1 MKGMREIR
9 NRIKAVKGTGQITH
23 AMELVAASKM
33 RKAQQS
39 AENGRAYA
47 TLLMDMTETVMEKIG
62 TMMSANIT
70 KTGTSKRLIIVFSTD
85 KGLCGPLNTNLF
97 KTISEINDEAEFIAI
112 GARASRFIARLGKP
126 LKAQF
131 SLSDHVT
138 FTEVRKIAEFAMK
151 LAKEQGDISS
161 IEVLYPLFINTLKQE
176 PTFVKI
182 APVDDLD
189 EFIKRLR
196 KTYKLEKSLEKPE
209 DAREFIFEPSPKQ
222 ILDELPSFYIKQ
234 ALYHIALDAKASEH
248 SARMVAMK
256 SASDNADALVK
267 SLTIEYNK
275 ARQEAITTEILELAA
290 ASQAMENN
298 S

>member
-47 TLLMDMTETVMEKIG
+47 TLLMDMTETVMEQIG
-62 TMMSANIT
+62 SIMKGE
-70 KTGTSKRLIIVFSTD
+70 KTDSKRSKRLIIVFSTD
-85 KGLCGPLNTNLF
+85 KGLCGSLNTNLF
-97 KTISEINDEAEFIAI
+97 KTIAEIKGDAEFIAV
-112 GARASRFIARLGKP
+112 GNRAARFIARIGKP

-131 SLSDHVT
+131 SVSDHVK
-138 FTEVRKIAEFAMK
+138 FAEVRKIAEFAMK
-151 LAKEQGDISS
+151 TAKEQGDIGS
-161 IEVLYPLFINTLKQE
+161 IEVLYPLFINTLRQE

-189 EFIKRLR
+189 EFIERLR
-196 KTYKLEKSLEKPE
+196 KSYKLDTEKRPQ
-209 DAREFIFEPSPKQ
+209 DTREILFEPSPKE
-222 ILDELPSFYIKQ
+222 ILAELPQFYIKQ
-234 ALYHIALDAKASEH
+234 ALYQMALDAKASEH

-256 SASDNADALVK
+256 SASDNADDLVRC
-267 SLTIEYNK
+267 LTIEYNK
-275 ARQEAITTEILELAA
+275 ARQEAITTEITELAA
-290 ASQAMENN
+290 AAQAMENN